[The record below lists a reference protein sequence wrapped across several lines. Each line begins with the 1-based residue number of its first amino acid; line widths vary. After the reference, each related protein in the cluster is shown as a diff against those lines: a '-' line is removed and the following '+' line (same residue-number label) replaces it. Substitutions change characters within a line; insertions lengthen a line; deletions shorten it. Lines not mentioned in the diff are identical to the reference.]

1 MSVTSVL
8 LLMYK
13 KLIGKL
19 SKFLMGNSFR
29 DGFMFNSNLRKNMRR
44 FPLAYREGEKGDGGC
59 AMKR

>member
-1 MSVTSVL
+1 MSVTLVL

-19 SKFLMGNSFR
+19 SNFLWEIRSEMGSCFIPT
-29 DGFMFNSNLRKNMRR
+29 LRKNMRR
-44 FPLAYREGEKGDGGC
+44 FLVAYREGEKGNGGC